1 MPAVNQHRSYPI
13 LGGAYYYPGED
24 FTIWRVQFEALC
36 EHQQWPDSVAKP
48 LAFAYMRDSATEA
61 VMDIPYYG
69 PESLTQFL
77 DAYGTRFQL
86 LKDLRILRLQG
97 EELSQ
102 DPRCQSQSEMGRR
115 SLLKPPPTRGSPVPS
130 TQQPSPLPEINGRVI
145 RMETPEGRLEEVT
158 LPPNVEELRRRV
170 LFERTRALLREK
182 EDGTPACSAEDI

>member
-1 MPAVNQHRSYPI
+1 MPAINQYRSYLI
-13 LGGAYYYPGED
+13 LGGAYYYPRED
-24 FTIWRVQFEALC
+24 FTVWRVQFEALC

-61 VMDIPYYG
+61 VMYIPYYG

-86 LKDLRILRLQG
+86 LEDLRMLRLQG

-102 DPRCQSQSEMGRR
+102 DPRRRSQSEMGRR
-115 SLLKPPPTRGSPVPS
+115 SLLKPRPTRGSPVPS

-145 RMETPEGRLEEVT
+145 RIETPEGRLEEVT
-158 LPPNVEELRRRV
+158 LPPNVEELR
-170 LFERTRALLREK
+170 
-182 EDGTPACSAEDI
+182 